1 MAKLARSPVL
11 FSARARLIVAFV
23 LAFGF
28 ASVQSLLMVPVL
40 VAIGATALLASGMI
54 GHNLARLRGA
64 LLLAAAFLLV
74 LPLISG
80 QTEIAGLGPVT
91 LYLEGAQAGALI
103 AGRLLAIVALI
114 LALLSPVSPS
124 DLVAGMRALGVPAL
138 MADLAFLTLRYMEE
152 ISGELARGRL
162 ARLLRGG
169 KTGWRA
175 LPDHADLLAGS
186 LIRAQLRSEQLWA
199 AMRLRG
205 YSAGLNTP
213 VAPLGPFD
221 WACILGGSVLAL
233 AIFWLDRSI

>member
-1 MAKLARSPVL
+1 MAKLARSPVP

-28 ASVQSLLMVPVL
+28 ASVQSLFVLPVL
-40 VAIGATALLASGMI
+40 AAIGATALLVSGMMR
-54 GHNLARLRGA
+54 HNLARLRGA

-80 QTEIAGLGPVT
+80 QTELARFGPLT

-103 AGRLLAIVALI
+103 AVRLLAIVALT
-114 LALLSPVSPS
+114 LALLSPVSPF
-124 DLVAGMRALGVPAL
+124 DLVAGMRALGVPSL
-138 MADLAFLTLRYMEE
+138 MADLAFLTLRYMQE
-152 ISGELARGRL
+152 IAGQLSRGQLARR
-162 ARLLRGG
+162 LRGG

-175 LPDHADLLAGS
+175 LPDHADVLASS

-205 YSAGLNTP
+205 YSAGLNAPT
-213 VAPLGPFD
+213 APLGPRD
-221 WACILGGSVLAL
+221 WASIAGAVVLAL